1 MNFQELYRRIE
12 ALDRPINEEPNEGN
26 AFSGALDAAK
36 DAGQD
41 EFDVDG
47 KTFQVK
53 ENDVEECGM
62 GSMPMSSPKQQD
74 NVTMNVSMNGSGSGG
89 IKDLLDILRNI
100 ENNSD
105 SEGDDLGDLIG
116 QMDSPSS
123 GEKAVIVGDS
133 IDGEFSN
140 ATTEPNPEYQDT
152 DYMTKDI
159 SGGFGTQQTMHPHG
173 YQNADN
179 PLAMETLKSKL
190 SNLYQ
195 EVKLRESSGE
205 QVDEWGV
212 NLTQPN
218 AGVLGRNP
226 GAPYQDNA
234 NLNRVAAKYDDYIK
248 KYEQEIKELKA
259 SSTATMP
266 GTVGLIRTLEK
277 SVDELKSEK
286 IHNMMAG
293 SIADNTNAQRKQAI
307 ANNELTPG
315 QWLQKATQ
323 YFKGKITGKEQP
335 GVEYDHID
343 NSKQGKPGWDTPTPY
358 KPAAVPM
365 KESNEI
371 IKLSKMLN
379 G

>member
-12 ALDRPINEEPNEGN
+12 ALDRPVNEEPNEGN

-53 ENDVEECGM
+53 EDDVEECGM
-62 GSMPMSSPKQQD
+62 DMPSMASKQPD
-74 NVTMNVSMNGSGSGG
+74 NVSMNLSMNGSGAGG

-100 ENNSD
+100 ENSDD

-123 GEKAVIVGDS
+123 GKKDVIVGDS

-140 ATTEPNPEYQDT
+140 ATTEPNPEYKDT

-205 QVDEWGV
+205 QLDEFDV
-212 NLTQPN
+212 KLYQPHNLEFNNLPTRPPEVEAVIKTMKPADYIMYNKYIQT
-218 AGVLGRNP
+218 NP
-226 GAPYQDNA
+226 GPKLGDEDFMRWNSLGVSYKRQDQYNFVQRYNRDNN
-234 NLNRVAAKYDDYIK
+234 NL
-248 KYEQEIKELKA
+248 
-259 SSTATMP
+259 
-266 GTVGLIRTLEK
+266 
-277 SVDELKSEK
+277 
-286 IHNMMAG
+286 
-293 SIADNTNAQRKQAI
+293 SIA
-307 ANNELTPG
+307 
-315 QWLQKATQ
+315 QWIE
-323 YFKGKITGKEQP
+323 KGKNAIKGAVTGKPAEPVSYQA
-335 GVEYDHID
+335 
-343 NSKQGKPGWDTPTPY
+343 SRDTFSSAPTTAE
-358 KPAAVPM
+358 KEFPM

-371 IKLSKMLN
+371 VALSKMLN
-379 G
+379 S